1 MEIVASSLVMRK
13 FRTIKDFQ
21 MDLGLS
27 KTSEVQKEGNKGS
40 AQIVIKIK
48 DPFIKRYNMEKGVY
62 LSKTGYIGT
71 LLFYIDASM
80 RNDEFIIYDQ
90 NKEYPFTYKDN
101 QNVREYLSSVLDK
114 ILSNEIQPV
123 ELGINYDEKME
134 FSIDKNLP
142 QTEFIE
148 EYLKMQQ
155 KMANMD
161 IKTKK

>member
-1 MEIVASSLVMRK
+1 MEVVASSLVMRK
-13 FRTIKDFQ
+13 FRTIKDFK

-62 LSKTGYIGT
+62 LSKTGCIGT

-90 NKEYPFTYKDN
+90 NKEYSFTYKDSI
-101 QNVREYLSSVLDK
+101 NVREYLSNILDK
-114 ILSNEIQPV
+114 ILNNEIKPV
-123 ELGINYDEKME
+123 ELDVDLDEKME
-134 FSIDKNLP
+134 FSVDKNLP

-148 EYLKMQQ
+148 KYLKMQQ
-155 KMANMD
+155 EMINMD